1 MPQLCVSAI
10 LYTWIESVF
19 SQRLMRIVRVNRT
32 SQGPGNKPKQW
43 QWDAGDNK
51 AFHLIGAAAWTNLC
65 SLKVTELSLGFLLP
79 NAIFIFYHF
88 IIRVTKKLQGQCKFK
103 WYESKMPYHLQARTQ
118 VMLDSTHS
126 NQLANTQL
134 FQLVANITC
143 TAKIIKSLIM
153 HIKHHRRD
161 N

>member
-1 MPQLCVSAI
+1 M
-10 LYTWIESVF
+10 
-19 SQRLMRIVRVNRT
+19 RLMWVVRVNRT
-32 SQGPGNKPKQW
+32 SHGPGNKPKTMTRL
-43 QWDAGDNK
+43 WDAGDNK

-65 SLKVTELSLGFLLP
+65 SLKVTELLRGLLLP

-88 IIRVTKKLQGQCKFK
+88 IIWVTKKLQGQCKFK
-103 WYESKMPYHLQARTQ
+103 WYESKMLSMLYHLQARTQ
-118 VMLDSTHS
+118 VMGDSTHS

-134 FQLVANITC
+134 FQLMANITC